1 MRAVLLVGGEGTRL
15 RPLTYDTPK
24 QLLSV
29 AGLTMLERVLS
40 PLVALGVDE
49 VVLSLGYRPDGFL
62 AEFPDHRAAGL
73 RLAYV
78 REPEPLDTAGA
89 IRFALEGVGATDE
102 RVVAMNGDVIADWDL
117 EALLSHHEH
126 LGAAATIGCVSVED
140 PSAFGVVVRDD
151 AGWVERFVE
160 KPPPGTAPSHLV
172 NAGVYLLEAEA
183 VATIPAGRR
192 VSIERETFPALA
204 AGRRLAALEVVPP
217 GGRWIDC
224 GTPEKYVRA
233 NLEAAGF
240 SERSPGRSRSWRPVG
255 SPPGLGADPTAVDPT
270 AVVEEAVLGRG
281 VTVGPHAVVRRS
293 VLHEGVS
300 VGATAV
306 VEEAVVGAGARIGRG
321 ALLRGWTV
329 VQAGAEVPPGAVLEA
344 ARVPRVTAGGGGS
357 DETGKREADPGVREE
372 A

>member
-29 AGLTMLERVLS
+29 AGVTMLERVLA
-40 PLVALGVDE
+40 PLAALGVDE
-49 VVLSLGYRPDGFL
+49 VVLSLGYKPDGFR
-62 AEFPDHRAAGL
+62 AEFPDHRAVGL

-78 REPEPLDTAGA
+78 QEPEPLDTAGA
-89 IRFALEGVGATDE
+89 IRFALEEAGVTDE

-117 EALLSHHEH
+117 GALLVHHER

-140 PSAFGVVVRDD
+140 PSAFGVVVRDA

-160 KPPPGTAPSHLV
+160 KPAPGTAPSHLV

-183 VATIPAGRR
+183 VAAIPAGRR

-204 AGRRLAALEVVPP
+204 ADRRLAALEVVPP

-233 NLEAAGF
+233 NLELA
-240 SERSPGRSRSWRPVG
+240 GRSAGGSPTSRPVV
-255 SPPGLGADPTAVDPT
+255 PAPDLGVDPTAVDPT
-270 AVVEEAVLGRG
+270 AVVEEAVLGSG
-281 VTVGPHAVVRRS
+281 VTVGARAAVRRS

-306 VEEAVVGAGARIGRG
+306 VEEAVVGAGARIGPG
-321 ALLRGWTV
+321 AVLRRWTV
-329 VQAGAEVPPGAVLEA
+329 VQAGAEVPAGAVLEA
-344 ARVPRVTAGGGGS
+344 ARVARATSGPGARGDAVG
-357 DETGKREADPGVREE
+357 READPGVREE